1 MKKII
6 LTSVA
11 VLLTFPVCSAFI
23 DNGTVTTIRDIK
35 SMKDNT
41 PVQLE
46 GYITKSLGDDK
57 YTFTDNTGSITV
69 EIDDE
74 DWKGVDVT
82 PADKVR
88 LNGEIDKDLL
98 KTKVDVHSVQK
109 M

>member
-1 MKKII
+1 MKKLI
-6 LTSVA
+6 LLSSI
-11 VLLTFPVCSAFI
+11 VLLSAPVYSAFI
-23 DNGTVTTIRDIK
+23 DNGSITTTRDVK

-57 YTFTDNTGSITV
+57 YTFTDNTGSIIV

-74 DWKGVDVT
+74 DWKGIDVT
-82 PADKVR
+82 PTDKVR
-88 LNGEIDKDLL
+88 LTGEIDKDLL
-98 KTKVDVHSVQK
+98 KTKVEIKTVQK